1 MRRTARTAA
10 LTAALCAL
18 AAGCGIR
25 GTAVPVDAGSAP
37 SRASCLTRPAPVPA
51 TPQPKGQTLTVQL
64 VCASQLTP
72 VVRQRTGPGPERTV
86 DMARALLEE
95 LRRQPSSAE
104 EATGLST
111 DVPQR
116 LTVAGP
122 RRDDPA
128 GTLRLSTPPDELPQL
143 GLAQIVCTFA
153 GTAAAEGRRSVL
165 LGGPGGE
172 APRSYVC
179 TDDTRAHPENLQGD

>member
-1 MRRTARTAA
+1 MRRTARKAA
-10 LTAALCAL
+10 LTAVLCAL

-37 SRASCLTRPAPVPA
+37 SRASCLSRPGTAA
-51 TPQPKGQTLTVQL
+51 TPPAGGNAVTVQL
-64 VCASQLTP
+64 VCASQLIP
-72 VVRQRTGPGPERTV
+72 VVRQRPASGPERAV
-86 DMARALLEE
+86 DAARALLDE

-104 EATGLST
+104 ESAGFST
-111 DVPQR
+111 EVPQR
-116 LTVAGP
+116 LTIAGP

-143 GLAQIVCTFA
+143 GLAQLVCTLA
-153 GTAAAEGRRSVL
+153 GTAAADGRRAVL

-172 APRSYVC
+172 PPRSYPC
-179 TDDTRAHPENLQGD
+179 TDDTRAHPENLRGS

>member
-10 LTAALCAL
+10 LTAVLCAL

-37 SRASCLTRPAPVPA
+37 SRASCLTRPGPA
-51 TPQPKGQTLTVQL
+51 TPPPNGPALTVQL
-64 VCASQLTP
+64 LCASQLTP
-72 VVRQRTGPGPERTV
+72 VVRQHAGPGAERPV
-86 DMARALLEE
+86 DMARALLDE

-116 LTVAGP
+116 LTVSGP

-153 GTAAAEGRRSVL
+153 GTAAAENRRSVL

-179 TDDTRAHPENLQGD
+179 TDDIRAHPENLQGD